1 MEPYYY
7 LIAVI
12 GGFLAGIINTLAG
25 NGSAITLTI
34 MIEMMGLPPNVAN
47 GTNRI
52 GNISQAAASIGAFH
66 KNGKLDIKGNWLLIA
81 SIFVGAMF
89 GLWLALTIDNASFKQ
104 VFKYLMVMMLIVI
117 LLKPKRWMKDPE
129 LPILRNPWLIVPVFL
144 CVGFYGGFIQMGMGV
159 IFLAASVLLAR
170 YPLAESNALKIF
182 SIASYNIIVLAVFA
196 WSGLIAWEV
205 GLCLAIGQSLGGW
218 LTANFASNHPKANVV
233 TYWLLVVIIV
243 GALLKLFLF

>member
-1 MEPYYY
+1 MDTY
-7 LIAVI
+7 LYVIAVI

-52 GNISQAAASIGAFH
+52 GNISQASTSIGVFY
-66 KNGKLDIKGNWLLIA
+66 KNGKLDIKENWLLIV
-81 SIFVGAMF
+81 SVFIGAMF
-89 GLWLALTIDNASFKQ
+89 GLWLALTIDNDSFKQ
-104 VFKYLMVMMLIVI
+104 VFKYLMVILLVVI
-117 LLKPKRWMKDPE
+117 LLKPKRWLKDPE
-129 LPILRNPWLIVPVFL
+129 LAAIKNPWLIVPVFL
-144 CVGFYGGFIQMGMGV
+144 CIGFYGGFIQMGMGV

-196 WSGLIAWEV
+196 WSGLIAWQV
-205 GLCLAIGQSLGGW
+205 GLALAAGQSLGGW
-218 LTANFASNHPKANVV
+218 VTANFASNHPKANIV
-233 TYWLLVVIIV
+233 TYWMLVVIIV
-243 GALLKLFLF
+243 LALVKLFLV